1 MFNFKKGIIYHT
13 RGDTADF
20 DVNIKVDDEPI
31 TDYTAVFSV
40 KKNYKDKEYLFQRPV
55 EDGHVHISHNTTQE
69 LPFDDYYYDIEVRIN
84 DGTEEGRYITIG
96 PYRYKLQPDVT
107 TT

>member
-40 KKNYKDKEYLFQRPV
+40 KKNYKDKE
-55 EDGHVHISHNTTQE
+55 
-69 LPFDDYYYDIEVRIN
+69 
-84 DGTEEGRYITIG
+84 
-96 PYRYKLQPDVT
+96 
-107 TT
+107 